1 MCFNS
6 ETKKTYHHTDSST
19 VLLTAE
25 IVGQMCLMLG
35 AFAMVL
41 SCFVVFTAL
50 GMHKKHDV
58 EPAKCI
64 IDSK

>member
-1 MCFNS
+1 M
-6 ETKKTYHHTDSST
+6 T
-19 VLLTAE
+19 E
-25 IVGQMCLMLG
+25 IVRQMCLMLG